1 MQSNAAKRNS
11 SIDLLKLYF
20 SVVVV
25 LLHIGQSQMPSLF
38 PLGYLVVEGF
48 FMITGYFMMNAVSKS
63 QEKDIGKDTLRFIKH
78 KFSSFFLPLLF
89 SALIAFATLIATDN
103 YKVQDLIFRSM
114 YLFSEIIPLQ
124 ITGLMSFA
132 PTGVAWYLSS
142 MMISLLILYPI
153 AKKAGSKFTRII
165 CPLLI
170 MFIYGSLCMK
180 YKHLDTIVDLFYGL
194 PVYTGLLR
202 GIAGVCA
209 GCVIFECVRATEHHQ
224 ASLFGK
230 ICFTGIEVISFV
242 IINLYMLF
250 FPKNETNYFILPVFF
265 VLMYSLFGRKSL
277 LSEKLSFDF
286 SKHLG
291 TASLLIYLNHNYWN
305 YFIGKVMKEQS
316 LATKFGA
323 YFLMIVCSCLIVQAA
338 TLLTRIVWRKAKP
351 FLIKHFVNKEYN

>member
-1 MQSNAAKRNS
+1 MQENIKTRNS

-20 SVVVV
+20 SLVVV
-25 LLHIGQSQMPSLF
+25 LLHIGQSQMPDLF

-48 FMITGYFMMNAVSKS
+48 FMITGYFMMNAVSQS
-63 QEKDIGKDTLRFIKH
+63 QNNDIGKDTLRFIKH

-89 SALIAFATLIATDN
+89 SAVIAFVTLIVTDK
-103 YKVQDLIFRSM
+103 YTTQDLVFRSM

-153 AKKAGSKFTRII
+153 AKKSGSRFTRII

-180 YKHLDTIVDLFYGL
+180 YKHLDTIVDPFYGL
-194 PVYTGLLR
+194 PIYTGLLR
-202 GIAGVCA
+202 GIAGICT

-230 ICFTGIEVISFV
+230 ICFAGVEIISFV
-242 IINLYMLF
+242 IITLYMCF
-250 FPKNETNYFILPVFF
+250 FPKNETNFFILPVFF
-265 VLMYSLFGRKSL
+265 VLLYSLFGRKSL
-277 LSEKLSFDF
+277 LSENISFRF

-305 YFIGKVMKEQS
+305 YFIGKVMTGQS
-316 LATKFGA
+316 LGVKFGA
-323 YFLMIVCSCLIVQAA
+323 YFLMIVCSCTIVQAA
-338 TLLTRIVWRKAKP
+338 TLLTRIIWRKTKP
-351 FLIKHFVNKEYN
+351 FLKKHFVNKSSD